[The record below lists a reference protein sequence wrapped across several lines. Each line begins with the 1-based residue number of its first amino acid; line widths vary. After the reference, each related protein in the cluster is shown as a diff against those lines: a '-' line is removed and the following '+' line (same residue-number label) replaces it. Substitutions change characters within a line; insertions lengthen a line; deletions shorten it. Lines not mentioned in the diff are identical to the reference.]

1 MTFIR
6 LITNYNQLY
15 RMKSISENPNP
26 IDSISY
32 RADTDEAIRI
42 CHRITFSTLIKFYI
56 HWFCLLVLLLLREKE
71 KEKYCIFIYYCCC
84 WLDEIWYSIEKPAHA
99 HILWILLFLH
109 RLLSFCCWYTFA
121 ETNIR
126 YSLCVLSLTAF
137 ENFHRTAPKSQG
149 ISNRIHISMQPV
161 SLKCTQCKITNSS
174 VIVDVLLERNSIQGH
189 ISITVWF
196 NDFSGIPNFWP
207 VK

>member
-56 HWFCLLVLLLLREKE
+56 HWLCLLVLLLLRKRERE
-71 KEKYCIFIYYCCC
+71 REILYFYLLLLLLIGWNMIFDWKTCSCS
-84 WLDEIWYSIEKPAHA
+84 YSMDSSFSSSVTFV
-99 HILWILLFLH
+99 LLLIQICRSKH
-109 RLLSFCCWYTFA
+109 TLLSVCVKLDCFRKFPSNCTKIA
-121 ETNIR
+121 RNIEPHTYFDAACFPKMYAVQNYQFQR
-126 YSLCVLSLTAF
+126 YSGRSLGKKFNT
-137 ENFHRTAPKSQG
+137 RP
-149 ISNRIHISMQPV
+149 HIDY
-161 SLKCTQCKITNSS
+161 SLI
-174 VIVDVLLERNSIQGH
+174 
-189 ISITVWF
+189 
-196 NDFSGIPNFWP
+196 
-207 VK
+207 

>member
-121 ETNIR
+121 ETNILTLCVCVKLDCFR
-126 YSLCVLSLTAF
+126 KFPSNCTEIARNIEPHTYFDAACFPKMYAVQNYQFQRYGGRSLGKKFNTRPHIDYSL
-137 ENFHRTAPKSQG
+137 
-149 ISNRIHISMQPV
+149 I
-161 SLKCTQCKITNSS
+161 
-174 VIVDVLLERNSIQGH
+174 
-189 ISITVWF
+189 
-196 NDFSGIPNFWP
+196 
-207 VK
+207 